1 MGEGGRLR
9 PTGALELKIWIDADA
24 LPRELRDIILRASQR
39 LKIEAL
45 FVANKNL
52 DLGRGALA
60 TLVRVGKG
68 ADVADSYIVTTSAPK
83 DLCVTADIPLA
94 AALVAKG
101 LIVLDPRGELY
112 SETNIG
118 DRLATR
124 DLMASLREAGVQTEG
139 PRPFDA
145 KVKQKFAARLDSL
158 LSRALREQ

>member
-1 MGEGGRLR
+1 M
-9 PTGALELKIWIDADA
+9 KIWVDADA
-24 LPRELRDIILRASQR
+24 LPRELKDLILRAAQR

-52 DLGRGALA
+52 DLGRGTQA

-68 ADVADSYIVTTSAPK
+68 ADVADSHIVTASAPS
-83 DLCVTADIPLA
+83 DLCITADIPLA

-101 LIVLDPRGELY
+101 VIVLDPRGDLY

-118 DRLATR
+118 ERLATR
-124 DLMASLREAGVQTEG
+124 DFMASLREAGVQTEG

-145 KVKQKFAARLDSL
+145 KAKQKFAARLDSI
-158 LSRALREQ
+158 LSRALRAPRA